1 VTAAIVP
8 LALVEPLIEPLV
20 RYPFMRTGLLAS
32 VVVGVVCAVLSC
44 LLVVRGQALLGDAI
58 SHAVL
63 LGVVVGYLVGGE
75 MGVLVGALAVAVLTG
90 AGIVFVTERAPFRA
104 DTAMGVLFTVTFA
117 GGLAIISVVRPRGID
132 LFHVLFGN
140 VLGVTAADLTLTAIS
155 GGLVLAVVLVGFR
168 AFELWSFDPQLARAM
183 GMPTR
188 FMEHL
193 FTALLAA
200 AIVASLQTVGLV
212 LVVAMLIVPGATAAM
227 VTSRLGTMMATAA
240 GVGLLSATA
249 GLYGSYHLDI
259 ASGPAIVLAAGACF
273 LAVFVAAP
281 RGLLAGLRPRPGR
294 RGTDPLEVGDHP
306 PDIVTQEVAS

>member
-1 VTAAIVP
+1 
-8 LALVEPLIEPLV
+8 
-20 RYPFMRTGLLAS
+20 
-32 VVVGVVCAVLSC
+32 
-44 LLVVRGQALLGDAI
+44 
-58 SHAVL
+58 
-63 LGVVVGYLVGGE
+63 
-75 MGVLVGALAVAVLTG
+75 
-90 AGIVFVTERAPFRA
+90 
-104 DTAMGVLFTVTFA
+104 
-117 GGLAIISVVRPRGID
+117 
-132 LFHVLFGN
+132 
-140 VLGVTAADLTLTAIS
+140 
-155 GGLVLAVVLVGFR
+155 
-168 AFELWSFDPQLARAM
+168 
-183 GMPTR
+183 
-188 FMEHL
+188 MEHL